1 MEKSKSKY
9 KNKIIEVDGIRFDS
23 QIEAR
28 YYDHLKWLKES
39 GEILGFSLQPEFILQ
54 EAFKKNGKH
63 HQAIKYKAD
72 FAVKKLDNSIEIV
85 DIKGFVTADF
95 AIKKKLFEYKYPN
108 TLKLLTFS
116 KADGGWIETEQL
128 KKNRKLRKKLK
139 G

>member
-1 MEKSKSKY
+1 MTKSKY

-23 QIEAR
+23 EIESR
-28 YYDHLKWLKES
+28 YYEHLKWLKEV
-39 GEILGFSLQPEFILQ
+39 GEILDFSLQPEFVLQ
-54 EAFKKNGKH
+54 ESFKKNGKH

-72 FAVKKLDNSIEIV
+72 FAVKNLDNSLDIV

-108 TLKLLTFS
+108 VLKLLTYS
-116 KADGGWIETEQL
+116 KVDGGWIETDQL
-128 KKNRKLRKKLK
+128 KNNRKARKKAK